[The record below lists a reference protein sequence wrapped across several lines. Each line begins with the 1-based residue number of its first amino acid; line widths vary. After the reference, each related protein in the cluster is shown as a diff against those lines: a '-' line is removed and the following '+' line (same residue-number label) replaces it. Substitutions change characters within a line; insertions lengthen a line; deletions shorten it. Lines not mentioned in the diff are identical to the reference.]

1 MHVVILM
8 PLVSY
13 IILLVDGK
21 QSCSR
26 QVSGDLGSLGR
37 VSPSDRSDP
46 WRAMPREPI

>member
-1 MHVVILM
+1 M

-21 QSCSR
+21 QSYGRLSAA
-26 QVSGDLGSLGR
+26 VTPAYGR

-46 WRAMPREPI
+46 RKAMP